1 MFFKCTTHARAH
13 AHAHA
18 HTHTCTLVRTHTTHY
33 LLMTYIIIVRKT
45 DISLYTIYHINNR

>member
-1 MFFKCTTHARAH
+1 MHHTRMRTRTRT
-13 AHAHA
+13 

>member
-1 MFFKCTTHARAH
+1 MHHTRTRTRTRTRI
-13 AHAHA
+13 